1 LPFSIFKAIR
11 GNNLE
16 ILSFQPLMASLKIL
30 HDVMREILGKA
41 KKNFVCPLCLISY
54 SRADAAFGHCRKK
67 GKEKEGMSDR
77 EKMRSRR
84 HRGLGSVTTGG
95 SFLEFRNSLAIACGR
110 IEITV
115 EELELDF
122 SQPGRRPYGSCLGRD
137 FILKMM
143 STNFAAKVDIFRN
156 IIGIAGIHYVCPC
169 CWSGFATSD
178 GVLEHC
184 GETRD
189 DSHQGLLSKEVTPF
203 VEIYGELMGQSIDY
217 TTLDIDYDGH
227 GVPDFHRCFEI
238 DEVLRHKSKW
248 EFY

>member
-1 LPFSIFKAIR
+1 MS
-11 GNNLE
+11 NLE
-16 ILSFQPLMASLKIL
+16 IL
-30 HDVMREILGKA
+30 HDVMREILKKA
-41 KKNFVCPLCLISY
+41 KKEFVCPLCLISY

-67 GKEKEGMSDR
+67 GEEKEGMNDR
-77 EKMRSRR
+77 EEMRSRI
-84 HRGLGSVTTGG
+84 HREIGSVTTGG
-95 SFLEFRNSLAIACGR
+95 SFREFRESLAMACGR

-115 EELELDF
+115 EELGLDF
-122 SQPGRRPYGSCLGRD
+122 SQPRRRPYGSCLGRD

-143 STNFAAKVDIFRN
+143 SNEVAAKVDIYRN

-178 GVLEHC
+178 SVLEHC
-184 GETRD
+184 GKNRD
-189 DSHQGLLSKEVTPF
+189 GYHQGLLSKKVTSF
-203 VEIYGELMGQSIDY
+203 VEIYGGLMGQSINY